1 MIILSTSYEFWL
13 FRTIIPIYLIY
24 CHTIKFAFISEINR
38 LKSTVPMSAAV
49 GGGTGGDDR
58 DGRGGSGNSSN
69 KRFNV
74 DVSSSEDSDIEEVFI
89 YLSLN
94 LKKTFSYYEH

>member
-13 FRTIIPIYLIY
+13 FRTVIPIYLIY
-24 CHTIKFAFISEINR
+24 CHTIKFAFILEINR
-38 LKSTVPMSAAV
+38 LKSTVAMSAAV
-49 GGGTGGDDR
+49 GGGTGGDDG

-94 LKKTFSYYEH
+94 LKNLLIL